1 MMADYPDLRV
11 ILGFAVSAVIA
22 ITQWVREERNRADPE
37 DRKIV
42 PLVSPMGLMG
52 ACLCVFILSLFLP
65 GITIAAGLYWSV
77 YELLQAGLYY
87 TLLFMLHPVLRRFV
101 SGTGR
106 AVLWMLPNVWYCG
119 YSTIRDAPARWVVQ
133 IEWEWLVAILTIWL
147 CGAALVMLFQ
157 ILDHDRFRREI
168 LQNAHEPTEATLVIL
183 RAEEKKLQPQQEYT
197 LVVSPDVR
205 TPLSIGLTDRSLR
218 IVLPER
224 DYTDE
229 ELTLILRH
237 ELVHIKRRDSGTK
250 LFLAIC
256 TALSWFNP
264 FVWLSRRCA
273 SEDFESGCDE
283 LVLSGADE
291 GTRKQYAGLVLDAA
305 ADVRGF
311 TTCLSADA
319 KSLRNRLRD
328 VVKPRRKLIGCV
340 LTGLMVFLLFFTS
353 GRVAVAYDAQ
363 SGGTVLF
370 HDAPVEEVS
379 YTELT
384 YYDGFGSF
392 EAPAGRF
399 DILTEY
405 LSGLQLYS
413 ITTAYVDYGEDSRS
427 SLLIRYDTPEDNVT
441 LRVFDRMVT
450 VFGSRTR
457 ESQTYYLSE
466 DVDWEYLLTIFQYHP
481 GYSNKASSENQ
492 QLGQAG

>member
-1 MMADYPDLRV
+1 MMPDARA
-11 ILGFAVSAVIA
+11 ILGIAVGAALA
-22 ITQWVREERNRADPE
+22 ILHGVTEVLNRRRAEERRL
-37 DRKIV
+37 R

-52 ACLCVFILSLFLP
+52 ACLGVFILSLTP
-65 GITIAAGLYWSV
+65 AITITEGVYWSA
-77 YELLQAGLYY
+77 YQLLQAGLYY
-87 TLLFMLHPVLRRFV
+87 TMLLMLHPILRRFV

-106 AVLWMLPNVWYCG
+106 AVLWVLPNVWYCG
-119 YSTIRDAPARWVVQ
+119 YSLIRNAPARWIVP
-133 IEWEWLVAILTIWL
+133 IGREWLVVLLTIWL
-147 CGAALVMLFQ
+147 CGAALVLMFQ

-168 LQNAHEPTEATLVIL
+168 LQNAHEPTAEALAIL

-197 LVVSPDVR
+197 LVISPAVR
-205 TPLSIGLTDRSLR
+205 TPLSIGLTDKSLR

-224 DYTDE
+224 DYTDD
-229 ELTLILRH
+229 ELALILRH
-237 ELVHIKRRDSGTK
+237 ELVHIKRSDSGTK

-273 SEDFESGCDE
+273 CEDFESGCDE

-291 GTRKQYAGLVLDAA
+291 GTRKQYAGLILNAA
-305 ADVRGF
+305 ADDRGF

-319 KSLRNRLRD
+319 ASLRNRLRD

-363 SGGTVLF
+363 RGGTLLF
-370 HDAPVEEVS
+370 QNAPTEEVV

-384 YYDGFGSF
+384 YYDGFGF
-392 EAPAGRF
+392 YEAPVGRC
-399 DILTEY
+399 DELTEY
-405 LSGLQLYS
+405 LSDLRLYS
-413 ITTAYVDYGEDSRS
+413 ITTGYVDYGDDSRL
-427 SLLIRYDTPEDNVT
+427 SLLITYDTPEDTVT

-466 DVDWEYLLTIFQYHP
+466 SVDWEYLLTLLP
-481 GYSNKASSENQ
+481 SNP
-492 QLGQAG
+492 